1 MTSILWA
8 METVHLSPLKK
19 PPASLPR
26 ESSMRSRSHEFHRKN
41 GAGLNSHNGRKQNR
55 DPYET
60 KSPVR
65 SKLEGQSKP
74 MRSAHSEY
82 NRSKTTAKSTWDRE
96 APQSKPTPQL
106 GPSKSEA
113 YQMGVFLL
121 FLKSLILSFLRSC
134 SLRHFIGLHF
144 HHDDI
149 SMTTLAFSNFLRPK
163 VIVATT
169 SEEKERHAAYAKP
182 KGSVGEL
189 LANTKRRKGRKGRK
203 MEPPDGGSKEPVLKH
218 AEPKNFKEVAKKF
231 SDKSLGYLMSKGRFE
246 DLAALCSAVSA
257 HAPLPHAELLT
268 TLLLEATID
277 FGWFWYYLY
286 MFGHVWTIPL

>member
-1 MTSILWA
+1 MKNRHRGVGILPSKNAFGWSNSA
-8 METVHLSPLKK
+8 WKRCISPLSM

-26 ESSMRSRSHEFHRKN
+26 ESSMRSRSQEFHRKN

-113 YQMGVFLL
+113 YQMGICLL
-121 FLKSLILSFLRSC
+121 FLSLILSFPRSC
-134 SLRHFIGLHF
+134 SLWHFIGLHF

-149 SMTTLAFSNFLRPK
+149 SMTFGLFKFLGNQKSLLRPRLRKRSVTPPMQSPKAPLASCWPTPSVARVGRVGRWSHRTVEAKNRYSNMPNQRTLRRWPRNFRTK
-163 VIVATT
+163 VSDISCQKV
-169 SEEKERHAAYAKP
+169 
-182 KGSVGEL
+182 
-189 LANTKRRKGRKGRK
+189 
-203 MEPPDGGSKEPVLKH
+203 VLKIWQLF
-218 AEPKNFKEVAKKF
+218 ALQSV
-231 SDKSLGYLMSKGRFE
+231 LMHLFHMQS
-246 DLAALCSAVSA
+246 C
-257 HAPLPHAELLT
+257 
-268 TLLLEATID
+268 
-277 FGWFWYYLY
+277 
-286 MFGHVWTIPL
+286 

>member
-1 MTSILWA
+1 M
-8 METVHLSPLKK
+8 

-82 NRSKTTAKSTWDRE
+82 NRGKTAAKSTWDRE
-96 APQSKPTPQL
+96 TPQSKPTPQL

-113 YQMGVFLL
+113 YHLMGICLL
-121 FLKSLILSFLRSC
+121 FLSLIHLILSFPRSC
-134 SLRHFIGLHF
+134 SLWHFIGLHF

-149 SMTTLAFSNFLRPK
+149 SMTFGP
-163 VIVATT
+163 T

-277 FGWFWYYLY
+277 FG
-286 MFGHVWTIPL
+286 

>member
-1 MTSILWA
+1 MKNR
-8 METVHLSPLKK
+8 HLGPAKMHGNS
-19 PPASLPR
+19 ASLPSLCPLPVCPR
-26 ESSMRSRSHEFHRKN
+26 ESSMRSRSQEFHRKN

-113 YQMGVFLL
+113 YQMGIFLL
-121 FLKSLILSFLRSC
+121 FLSLIHLILSFPRSC
-134 SLRHFIGLHF
+134 SLWHFIGLHF

-149 SMTTLAFSNFLRPK
+149 SMTTLAFSNFLRPRLRKRSVTPPMQSPK
-163 VIVATT
+163 VPLASCWPTPSVARVGRVGRWSHRTV
-169 SEEKERHAAYAKP
+169 EAKNRYSNMP
-182 KGSVGEL
+182 NQRTL
-189 LANTKRRKGRKGRK
+189 RRWPRNFRTKVLDISCQKV
-203 MEPPDGGSKEPVLKH
+203 VLKIWQLF
-218 AEPKNFKEVAKKF
+218 ALQSV
-231 SDKSLGYLMSKGRFE
+231 LMHLFHMQSCWQHCCSKQ
-246 DLAALCSAVSA
+246 
-257 HAPLPHAELLT
+257 P
-268 TLLLEATID
+268 
-277 FGWFWYYLY
+277 
-286 MFGHVWTIPL
+286 